1 MPEPG
6 AHLLRTLRSQ
16 PNELERLLQETE
28 PIEAG
33 RVRLAGAGRLFLVGT
48 GTSFHGALFGE
59 FLFRSLG
66 RDARAVR
73 AFEFSNYPPPLRD
86 DDALILLSHRGFKR
100 FSRDSLDHFAAGG
113 RRWVAISGNGSTLEG
128 EGIIRTVDQEISPVH
143 TASHTAAMLR
153 LAQLA
158 GVDGL
163 DRIPPA
169 VEAALAS
176 QPVVAE
182 MAGAIDVSRPIQLIG
197 GGPAFLT
204 ALEGALK
211 LREASYVQAE
221 GHELESVLHGP
232 LVSLDS
238 SQAAVVVAET
248 GASQERAAEVAAAL
262 EAIGLQTLAVGSA
275 AGALAARWRVET
287 PADRRLPEVLAP
299 IINVV
304 PLQWLA
310 YELARRRG
318 VDADSFRRQEGPY
331 ARAQELFKL

>member
-6 AHLLRTLRSQ
+6 DHLLRTLHSQ
-16 PNELERLLQETE
+16 PDELERLIVDTE
-28 PIEAG
+28 SVAQA
-33 RVRLAGAGRLFLVGT
+33 RARLEGAGRLFLVGT
-48 GTSFHGALFGE
+48 GTSFHGALFGQSV
-59 FLFRSLG
+59 FRTFG
-66 RDARAVR
+66 REAWAVR
-73 AFEFSNYPPPLRD
+73 AFEFSNYQPPLRD

-100 FSRDSLDHFAAGG
+100 FSKDSLDQFAAAS
-113 RRWVAISGNGSTLEG
+113 RRWVVITGEGSPLEG
-128 EGIIRTVDQEISPVH
+128 EGVIRTVDQEVSPVH

-158 GVDGL
+158 DVDGL
-163 DRIPPA
+163 EQVPGA
-169 VEAALAS
+169 VRSALGSRALMEE
-176 QPVVAE
+176 VAR
-182 MAGAIDVSRPIQLIG
+182 AVDVERPIQLIG
-197 GGPAFLT
+197 GGPAFAT

-238 SQAAVVVAET
+238 KQLAVVVAER
-248 GASQERAAEVAAAL
+248 GPGQERAVEVAAAL
-262 EAIGLQTLAVGSA
+262 EAIGVRTLAIGSA
-275 AGALAARWRVET
+275 AGQLAATWRWEGQSE
-287 PADRRLPEVLAP
+287 ALPEVLAP
-299 IINVV
+299 LVNVI

-318 VDADSFRRQEGPY
+318 VDADSFRRQEPPY